1 VITPLRRHVLLDAD
15 DADYIARALQL
26 LERLLRENRSQPTPR
41 LQSTTTQLARS
52 AAAGSAAGINGRNRG
67 GCGASSDDTAHHL
80 DYALLSTAEAARL
93 LACGERN
100 VRDLAARGAI
110 PARRTGDRGRW
121 LVDAA
126 AVVARAERKA
136 ARRSRTA

>member
-1 VITPLRRHVLLDAD
+1 MTITPLRSHVLMDAG

-26 LERLLRENRSQPTPR
+26 LAQLLRQNRSQPTPR
-41 LQSTTTQLARS
+41 LESVTAQLARS
-52 AAAGSAAGINGRNRG
+52 AAAGSTASQNGRNRG
-67 GCGASSDDTAHHL
+67 GCGASGDDTTHHL
-80 DYALLSTAEAARL
+80 DYALLTTGEAARL

-100 VRDLAARGAI
+100 VRDLATRGAI

-126 AVVARAERKA
+126 AVVARAERKS
-136 ARRSRTA
+136 ARHRD